1 MSRAFEIEDKKTE
14 IYRMA
19 KLASSKYNKTGNGKV
34 FTLMVKLCLTAVVAK
49 NNLEKAKVL
58 ESIVEKM
65 IGEEI
70 LEEEGSLIEL
80 MKMGEKMN
88 VMERFMFKFE
98 SLERVASEINSR
110 RALSQEN
117 KEFMEVLR
125 LVLGLV
131 GDEYLF
137 GLIQEKEVEG

>member
-1 MSRAFEIEDKKTE
+1 MR
-14 IYRMA
+14 
-19 KLASSKYNKTGNGKV
+19 
-34 FTLMVKLCLTAVVAK
+34 
-49 NNLEKAKVL
+49 
-58 ESIVEKM
+58 
-65 IGEEI
+65 
-70 LEEEGSLIEL
+70 
-80 MKMGEKMN
+80 MGEKWN

-110 RALSQEN
+110 RALSNEN

-131 GDEYLF
+131 GYEYLF